1 MHVRSVKKSS
11 TFVICT
17 VELAQID
24 DFWEIYYEHE
34 FVCFFFSQ
42 INLCRILLGFLAW
55 HSHSV
60 TAPFRQCQFC

>member
-11 TFVICT
+11 TFVVICT

-34 FVCFFFSQ
+34 FVFFFFLRS
-42 INLCRILLGFLAW
+42 IYAEFCWVSLLGI
-55 HSHSV
+55 V
-60 TAPFRQCQFC
+60 TV

>member
-11 TFVICT
+11 TFVVICT

-34 FVCFFFSQ
+34 FFFFSDQ
-42 INLCRILLGFLAW
+42 FMQNFVGSPCLA
-55 HSHSV
+55 
-60 TAPFRQCQFC
+60 